1 MASWMS
7 YKLAEDR
14 CQLANWQ
21 RNALFENMFESM
33 LVEAFLIKTKTNFCL
48 KGRRI
53 SDDLKI
59 KIN

>member
-1 MASWMS
+1 
-7 YKLAEDR
+7 
-14 CQLANWQ
+14 
-21 RNALFENMFESM
+21 MFESM
-33 LVEAFLIKTKTNFCL
+33 LVEAFLIKTKRNFCL